1 MTPYFDL
8 DSFINHYLGLFMKQY
23 SMKSLA
29 LPLALL
35 ATLMMSGC
43 DVLTDKAVKQVN
55 QFIEEQKVDKTKE
68 NWKTTLTAPPQLEF
82 TPGKKY
88 FWDLTTNKGAI
99 KIELLPD
106 SAPMHVSSTMYLT
119 NLGFYDGLTFHRII
133 PGFMAQGGDPLGNG
147 RGNPGYR
154 YSGEF
159 QGDVKHTEGGL
170 LSMAN
175 AGPNTD
181 GSQFFLTF
189 TATPWLDG
197 KHTIFG
203 KVVEG
208 MDVLKVM
215 EGLGSRS
222 GRTSEEVILEQA

>member
-1 MTPYFDL
+1 MKLFK
-8 DSFINHYLGLFMKQY
+8 SKFFVIAAAFIF
-23 SMKSLA
+23 A
-29 LPLALL
+29 LS
-35 ATLMMSGC
+35 MSGC
-43 DVLTDKAVKQVN
+43 DLLVDKAIKQVN
-55 QFIEEQKVDKTKE
+55 QFIESQAVDKTKE
-68 NWKTTLTAPPQLEF
+68 DWKTTLKAPPQLTF
-82 TPGKKY
+82 TEGKKY
-88 FWDLTTNKGAI
+88 FWDLTTNKGGI
-99 KIELLPD
+99 SVEFMTD
-106 SAPMHVSSTMYLT
+106 TAPMHVSSTIYLT

-159 QGDVKHTEGGL
+159 KGDVKHTEGGL

-175 AGPNTD
+175 SGPNTD

-208 MDVLKVM
+208 MEVLTIM
-215 EGLGSRS
+215 EGLGSRN
-222 GRTSEEVILEQA
+222 GLTSEDVILESATIRVE